1 MKRSALFILW
11 CVLCWGCRNREK
23 AEGDDSAPFPVVP
36 YLQSQVRHVDT
47 SVYSI
52 VRVRKA
58 QGIADTAYIPREAFR
73 AAAADF
79 LSLPDL
85 AAGGKEKYAETKL
98 YDADLKKVVISYVPK
113 PGEAVEGIT
122 RQDVIIEPDAG
133 NGDQVQTI
141 YIETVLNSSDSTI
154 QKKLTWNVGGSFQV
168 IKLINKRTQP
178 ERVETTTVTWSG
190 R

>member
-1 MKRSALFILW
+1 MFGLW
-11 CVLCWGCRNREK
+11 CVLCWGCRSKEK
-23 AEGDDSAPFPVVP
+23 AEGDDAAPFPVVP

-47 SVYSI
+47 SLYAI
-52 VRVRKA
+52 VQIRKA
-58 QGIADTAYIPREAFR
+58 QGTADTTYLRREDFR

-85 AAGGKEKYAETKL
+85 AAAGKEKYAETKL
-98 YDADLKKVVISYVPK
+98 YDADLKKVVITYVPK

-141 YIETVLNSSDSTI
+141 YIETVLSSGDSTI
-154 QKKLTWNVGGSFQV
+154 QKKMTWNVGGSFQV
-168 IKLINKRTQP
+168 IKLINKGEQP

-190 R
+190 GR